1 MAKAVRCLICA
12 NVPLRLFVDNGLNN
26 GLSNAG
32 IAASIVDLGGK
43 LDPDVVGRHKANH
56 WTKPERTEGPKP
68 TRRDLNIMVRDKVID
83 AIEDYT
89 PDALMLMGKELAP
102 MVNSGLKAQAALD
115 KQVQHREKLGAS
127 LWLAGFQAQL
137 NPAPVVPELEDGDTT
152 EGEAVEVHD

>member
-1 MAKAVRCLICA
+1 LPAARCLICKNA
-12 NVPLRLFVDNGLNN
+12 ALRLFVDHGLEQ

-32 IAASIVDLGGK
+32 IAASVVELGGK

-68 TRRDLNIMVRDKVID
+68 TQRDLNIMVRDKVAD
-83 AIEDYT
+83 AVEDMT
-89 PDALMLMGKELAP
+89 PEALLYLGKDLAP
-102 MVNSGLKAQAALD
+102 MVNAGLKAQGALD

-137 NPAPVVPELEDGDTT
+137 NPAAPELEDGNTV